1 MEKLVLEHKND
12 TKRLP
17 LLALLKEIWL
27 QKITHFFESEED
39 RAQWVVTK
47 ENLSEFLECIGIQF
61 LFHSDDVMIGHI
73 GEVEAMIQSKGVED
87 AKKTK
92 GVEYLQFIDLLS
104 DYLIKEKK
112 FDIKDVYSLQY
123 TIPADRIKLILG
135 ILKHDNQE

>member
-1 MEKLVLEHKND
+1 MEKLVLEHKKE

-27 QKITHFFESEED
+27 QKITHFFGSEED
-39 RAQWVVTK
+39 KAHWVVTK
-47 ENLSEFLECIGIQF
+47 ENLSEFLECVGVQF
-61 LFHSDDVMIGHI
+61 LFHSDDLTIGHT

-92 GVEYLQFIDLLS
+92 SVEYLQFIDLLC
-104 DYLIKEKK
+104 DYLIKDKK
-112 FDIKDVYSLQY
+112 FDIREVYSLQY
-123 TIPADRIKLILG
+123 TIPADRIKAILG